1 MPKPQDT
8 ENILVNLNWKDAP
21 HHVVSSWGRVSCAPE
36 VQLQWQCSY
45 FGLTLSFG
53 TLNAD
58 SGPFAF
64 VCLFCNMDIKVVER
78 RQFHWV

>member
-1 MPKPQDT
+1 MHRITWFQAGEEFRALP
-8 ENILVNLNWKDAP
+8 
-21 HHVVSSWGRVSCAPE
+21 GYSCSGNG
-36 VQLQWQCSY
+36 SY

-53 TLNAD
+53 ILNAD